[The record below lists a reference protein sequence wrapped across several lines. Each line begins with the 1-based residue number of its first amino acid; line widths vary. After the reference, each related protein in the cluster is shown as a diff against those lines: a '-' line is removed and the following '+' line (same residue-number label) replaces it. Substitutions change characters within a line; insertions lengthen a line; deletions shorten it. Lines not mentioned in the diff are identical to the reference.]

1 MASEFIQYQKLFL
14 SDMMFVFTCRAG
26 FTSLGLL
33 CVIQEMPRFQFD
45 YAYVLSCM
53 GIDYEQFFKEEIYYT
68 EFRNSN
74 YQIAVVRNM
83 AGTLERI
90 AAELKLGTHETIRWI
105 FRVHSEGNCEMCQL
119 SHALIKLQNSKC
131 PTSHWKFIS
140 VLIQSPSVSI
150 SIPSHGFPW
159 ILPTPICFF
168 PAPHGSAASGGL
180 LMEAPSRSRF
190 CGWHSAYMLHIYII
204 YRRLSWDGFWIKS

>member
-1 MASEFIQYQKLFL
+1 
-14 SDMMFVFTCRAG
+14 
-26 FTSLGLL
+26 
-33 CVIQEMPRFQFD
+33 
-45 YAYVLSCM
+45 M

-74 YQIAVVRNM
+74 YQIAVVRNL

-105 FRVHSEGNCEMCQL
+105 FRVHSERNCEMCQL

-150 SIPSHGFPW
+150 SN
-159 ILPTPICFF
+159 ILPHRLVC
-168 PAPHGSAASGGL
+168 ADKVDPHADWLSGLRVGAL
-180 LMEAPSRSRF
+180 
-190 CGWHSAYMLHIYII
+190 C
-204 YRRLSWDGFWIKS
+204 